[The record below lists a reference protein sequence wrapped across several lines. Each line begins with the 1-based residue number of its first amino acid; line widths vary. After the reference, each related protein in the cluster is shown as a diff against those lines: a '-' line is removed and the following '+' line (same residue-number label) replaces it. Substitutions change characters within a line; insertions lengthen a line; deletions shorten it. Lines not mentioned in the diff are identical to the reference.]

1 MTEKSRMKVL
11 SERLAKEQKTP
22 SQTKTL
28 QSQKTEEKETPEMR
42 ERRRIALQKL
52 RTFLKD

>member
-42 ERRRIALQKL
+42 ERRRMALQKL